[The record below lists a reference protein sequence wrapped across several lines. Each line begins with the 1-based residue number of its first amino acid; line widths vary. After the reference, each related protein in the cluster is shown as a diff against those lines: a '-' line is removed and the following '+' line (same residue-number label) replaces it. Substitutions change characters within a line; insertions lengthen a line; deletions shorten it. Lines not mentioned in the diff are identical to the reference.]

1 MTTAAAM
8 WQRMP
13 VAAARGAAGCAGRV
27 MMRRAAAAALGLV
40 IGLACVVVL
49 AVARGRV

>member
-1 MTTAAAM
+1 MTIAAAM

-13 VAAARGAAGCAGRV
+13 VAAAGEAAGCVGRV

-40 IGLACVVVL
+40 TELACV
-49 AVARGRV
+49 AVWVMAAGRV